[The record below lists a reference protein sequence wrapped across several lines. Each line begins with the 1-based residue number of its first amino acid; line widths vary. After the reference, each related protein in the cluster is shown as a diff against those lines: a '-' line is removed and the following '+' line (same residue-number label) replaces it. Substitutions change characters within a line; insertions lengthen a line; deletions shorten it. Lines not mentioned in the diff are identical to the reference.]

1 MMKERIRMVI
11 VILTVKK
18 IDKLIVMDNVSVLA
32 DKSNDF
38 SNFLTPSRKFG
49 YICLYIFHIIY
60 TTKFIWQMIL
70 SQTKIFNIFPPSI
83 QLGNMLK
90 ILTNNCNRETVR
102 YIPARDLWI
111 IRLYF
116 SLSNESKYLCID
128 CRKAG
133 PTKYRTNANSYFEQF
148 FYFGRN
154 KKDRLFNKLLA
165 KRVGAYDNSL
175 ILQIDSMINVTKND
189 ETKKFIRQWK
199 N

>member
-1 MMKERIRMVI
+1 
-11 VILTVKK
+11 
-18 IDKLIVMDNVSVLA
+18 
-32 DKSNDF
+32 
-38 SNFLTPSRKFG
+38 
-49 YICLYIFHIIY
+49 
-60 TTKFIWQMIL
+60 MIL
-70 SQTKIFNIFPPSI
+70 SQTKFFNTFPPSI

-90 ILTNNCNRETVR
+90 TLTNNCDRETVR
-102 YIPARDLWI
+102 YIPARDLLI
-111 IRLYF
+111 TKLYF
-116 SLSNESKYLCID
+116 SLSNELKYSCWTIG

-133 PTKYRTNANSYFEQF
+133 PAKYRTNANSYFEQF

-165 KRVGAYDNSL
+165 KRVGTYDNSL

>member
-1 MMKERIRMVI
+1 
-11 VILTVKK
+11 
-18 IDKLIVMDNVSVLA
+18 
-32 DKSNDF
+32 
-38 SNFLTPSRKFG
+38 
-49 YICLYIFHIIY
+49 
-60 TTKFIWQMIL
+60 MIL

-133 PTKYRTNANSYFEQF
+133 PANYRTNANSYFEQF

-154 KKDRLFNKLLA
+154 TKDRLFNKLLA